1 MKLVHKP
8 TRESRSTGTQL
19 QQRVTRLADLR
30 RRMEIAKNSLDQ
42 SSGQLLQQ
50 QADRLSQQIG
60 YLQSLIKKEKDHE

>member
-1 MKLVHKP
+1 MKLVPKP
-8 TRESRSTGTQL
+8 SRESRSTGTQL

-42 SSGQLLQQ
+42 PSGQLLQQ

-60 YLQSLIKKEKDHE
+60 YLQSLIKKENDHE